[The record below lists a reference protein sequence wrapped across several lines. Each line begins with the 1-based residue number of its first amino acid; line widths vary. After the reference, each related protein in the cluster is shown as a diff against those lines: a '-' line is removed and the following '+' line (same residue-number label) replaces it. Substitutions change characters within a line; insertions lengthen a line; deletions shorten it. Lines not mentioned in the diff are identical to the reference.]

1 LRELLPLM
9 DNNNIQNT
17 KSRTI
22 LFDPKEMIDVK
33 DAFTIQ
39 CFFEQDKQGNK
50 HYFSLYELL
59 NDLETFG
66 IESGYPVIDLTNI

>member
-1 LRELLPLM
+1 M
-9 DNNNIQNT
+9 
-17 KSRTI
+17 
-22 LFDPKEMIDVK
+22 FDPQQLTANA
-33 DAFTIQ
+33 DAFDIQ

-66 IESGYPVIDLTNI
+66 TEV